1 MCRERVGQ
9 IRGACHF
16 ALGAVTLRRTFPYR
30 RDIKEF
36 SRADTHTCDDFDG
49 GWPSQN
55 GDFRLRGVDRR
66 RGPKKGGLSGLAI
79 KGAFAIVKAVKP
91 GFLVE
96 AVDHLLDDFADRL
109 DPFYQSQPAGRL
121 LPSHFSEHSSAIAE
135 ALLGI
140 TDERAKRAQN
150 QTVKKAYEKLRPTAK
165 KHVEEAVPGIAR
177 LIEKHGAQA
186 AA

>member
-1 MCRERVGQ
+1 M
-9 IRGACHF
+9 
-16 ALGAVTLRRTFPYR
+16 P
-30 RDIKEF
+30 
-36 SRADTHTCDDFDG
+36 THTLATILTAAG
-49 GWPSQN
+49 
-55 GDFRLRGVDRR
+55 RR
-66 RGPKKGGLSGLAI
+66 KTVISDCVVLIDEEVQKKGGLSGLAI